1 MIYLDNAATTNP
13 KPESVYRAAERCARE
28 YGGNPGR
35 SSHLLSRRAAEAI
48 YSCREAVAELFGGLP
63 ENVVFTM
70 NATYALNL
78 AIRALARQGS
88 RILISGIEHNAVL
101 RPVAALPTCTYD
113 VFDARGGDEAVLR
126 SFASKLTKDTSLVVC
141 NHVSNLCG
149 LTMPVEKI
157 GAICRKRWIAFV
169 VDASQSAGRLPL
181 TLEGCHADAICAPGH
196 KGLYGLQGS
205 GFALFADRYRE
216 SAEGLRPFLAGGNG
230 VDSLVTA
237 MPAFLPERFEA
248 GTLPTPA
255 IASLEAGIR
264 EVLRRGV
271 ANIGAQ
277 EDALG
282 RRLRDGLAA
291 ISGVTLYGAETGGG
305 TVLFNVGSLP
315 SEQVGEMLDQR
326 GICVR
331 SGFHCCPLGHRTLG
345 TPRHGAVRASV
356 SMFTREREIDET
368 IRAVRML
375 AAGKNA
381 PFG

>member
-1 MIYLDNAATTNP
+1 MIYLDNAATTYP
-13 KPESVYRAAERCARE
+13 KPESVYLTAERYARE

-78 AIRALARQGS
+78 AIRALAKPGS

-126 SFASKLTKDTSLVVC
+126 SFMSKLTKDTSLVVC

-149 LTMPVEKI
+149 LTMPVERI
-157 GAICRKRWIAFV
+157 GAICRKRGIAFV

-181 TLEGCHADAICAPGH
+181 TLEDCRADAICAPGH

-205 GFALFADRYRE
+205 GFAIFADRYRE
-216 SAEGLRPFLAGGNG
+216 KGGALRAFLAGGNG

-237 MPAFLPERFEA
+237 MPDFLPERFEA

-255 IASLEAGIR
+255 IASLEVGIR

-271 ANIGAQ
+271 ANIGVQ

-291 ISGVTLYGAETGGG
+291 IGGVTLYGAETGGG
-305 TVLFNVGSLP
+305 TVLFNVGTLP
-315 SEQVGEMLDQR
+315 SEQVGELLDRQ

-356 SMFTREREIDET
+356 SMFTREREIDEAV
-368 IRAVRML
+368 RAIRML